1 MTQSLM
7 LNALV
12 VDDEPPAQRR
22 LTDLLG
28 ARDDIKQVDVCDN
41 GRDAINAIRSNQPDV
56 VFLDVQMPDCTGIEV
71 VNEVGAENMPI
82 VIFVTAY
89 DQHALKA
96 FELAALDY
104 LLKPFED
111 ERFHEALDRA
121 ARQVEMRSADQLE
134 HQLERL
140 LDVARPDLTE
150 NENEYLQRIP
160 VRTRN
165 EVRIVTVDDIMYC
178 AADGPYV
185 RLHLHNEDTY
195 LIRERMKVLEEQKPD
210 MITLDLEMP
219 EEWGPRFFRKISKKG
234 YTTPVIVISGLSGRK
249 HSIPK
254 AEGFVAK
261 PFDADEVLEKVRQV
275 LRR

>member
-1 MTQSLM
+1 MTNSLQ
-7 LNALV
+7 LDVLV

-22 LTDLLG
+22 LTDLLD
-28 ARDDIKQVDVCDN
+28 ARNDVGDVQVCDN
-41 GRDAINAIRSNQPDV
+41 GRAAIEAIRTHNPDV

-71 VNEVGAENMPI
+71 VDAIGIDNMP
-82 VIFVTAY
+82 VTIFVTAY

-121 ARQVEMRSADQLE
+121 TDQVQMRSTDQLE

-140 LDVARPDLTE
+140 LSAARPDLTSDRDA
-150 NENEYLQRIP
+150 YLQRIP

-165 EVRIVTVDDIMYC
+165 EVRIVTVSNITFF

-185 RLHLHNEDTY
+185 RLHLRNGDTY
-195 LIRERMKVLEEQKPD
+195 LIRERMKVLEEQLSPKQFCR
-210 MITLDLEMP
+210 IHRSTIVNLDDVEAVLPNHDDRYMVRLESGKRLRVSRSRRDAF
-219 EEWGPRFFRKISKKG
+219 EERFG
-234 YTTPVIVISGLSGRK
+234 LTT
-249 HSIPK
+249 
-254 AEGFVAK
+254 
-261 PFDADEVLEKVRQV
+261 
-275 LRR
+275 

>member
-1 MTQSLM
+1 MTQSPT
-7 LNALV
+7 LNVLV

-22 LTDLLG
+22 LTDLLDG
-28 ARDDIKQVDVCDN
+28 RDDVSQVDVCDN
-41 GRDAINAIRSNQPDV
+41 GRDAVDTIRTTDLDV

-71 VNEVGAENMPI
+71 VNKVGAEHMPI

-121 ARQVEMRSADQLE
+121 AHQVEMRSADQLE

-140 LDVARPDLTE
+140 LDVSRADASEDDST
-150 NENEYLQRIP
+150 YLKRIP

-165 EVRIVTVDDIMYC
+165 EVRIVAVDDIMYC
-178 AADGPYV
+178 EADGPYV
-185 RLHLHNEDTY
+185 RLHLHSKDTY
-195 LIRERMKVLEEQKPD
+195 LIRERMKVLEERLNPEQFCR
-210 MITLDLEMP
+210 IHRSTIVNLDDVEAVLPNHDDRYMVRLASGKRLRVSRGRRDAF
-219 EEWGPRFFRKISKKG
+219 EERF
-234 YTTPVIVISGLSGRK
+234 GL
-249 HSIPK
+249 
-254 AEGFVAK
+254 AT
-261 PFDADEVLEKVRQV
+261 
-275 LRR
+275 

>member
-1 MTQSLM
+1 MTQSLT

-22 LTDLLG
+22 LTDLLDT
-28 ARDDIKQVDVCDN
+28 RDDVGRVDVCDN
-41 GRDAINAIRSNQPDV
+41 GRDAIEAIRSERPDV

-71 VNEVGAENMPI
+71 VNEVGIENMPI

-121 ARQVEMRSADQLE
+121 AQQVKMRSADQLE

-150 NENEYLQRIP
+150 SEDEYLQRIP

-165 EVRIVTVDDIMYC
+165 EVRIVTVSDIMYC

-195 LIRERMKVLEEQKPD
+195 LIRERMKVLEEQ
-210 MITLDLEMP
+210 LDPKQFCRIHRSTIVNLDDVEAVLPNHDDRYMVRLASGKRLRVSRSRREAF
-219 EEWGPRFFRKISKKG
+219 EERFGIA
-234 YTTPVIVISGLSGRK
+234 T
-249 HSIPK
+249 
-254 AEGFVAK
+254 
-261 PFDADEVLEKVRQV
+261 
-275 LRR
+275 

>member
-1 MTQSLM
+1 MTQSLT
-7 LNALV
+7 LNVLV

-22 LTDLLG
+22 LVHLLND
-28 ARDDIKQVDVCDN
+28 RDDVTLVDVCDN
-41 GRDAINAIRSNQPDV
+41 GRAAVEAIRDERPDV

-71 VNEVGAENMPI
+71 VNQVGIERMPI
-82 VIFVTAY
+82 TIFVTAY

-121 ARQVEMRSADQLE
+121 ADQVKMRSADQLE

-140 LDVARPDLTE
+140 LSVARPDLTDTDD
-150 NENEYLQRIP
+150 EYLRRIP

-185 RLHLHNEDTY
+185 RLHLRNEDTY
-195 LIRERMKVLEEQKPD
+195 LIRERMKVLEEQ
-210 MITLDLEMP
+210 LDPQQFCRIHRSTIVNLDDVEAVLPNHDDRYMVRLASGKRLRVSRSRREDF
-219 EEWGPRFFRKISKKG
+219 EERFGIA
-234 YTTPVIVISGLSGRK
+234 T
-249 HSIPK
+249 
-254 AEGFVAK
+254 
-261 PFDADEVLEKVRQV
+261 
-275 LRR
+275 

>member
-1 MTQSLM
+1 MTQSLT
-7 LNALV
+7 LNVLV

-22 LTDLLG
+22 LTDLL
-28 ARDDIKQVDVCDN
+28 DIRNDVAHVDVCDN
-41 GRDAINAIRSNQPDV
+41 GHAAIETIRSERPDV

-71 VNEVGAENMPI
+71 VNEVGVERMPI

-121 ARQVEMRSADQLE
+121 ASQVKMRSADQLE

-140 LDVARPDLTE
+140 LDVARPDLADTSS
-150 NENEYLQRIP
+150 EYLQRIP

-165 EVRIVTVDDIMYC
+165 EVRIVAVEDITYC

-185 RLHLHNEDTY
+185 RLHLRNEDTY
-195 LIRERMKVLEEQKPD
+195 LIRERMKVLEDQ
-210 MITLDLEMP
+210 LDPQQFCRIHRSTIVNLDDVEAVLPNHDDRYMVRLASGKRLRVSRSRRDAF
-219 EEWGPRFFRKISKKG
+219 EERF
-234 YTTPVIVISGLSGRK
+234 GL
-249 HSIPK
+249 
-254 AEGFVAK
+254 AT
-261 PFDADEVLEKVRQV
+261 
-275 LRR
+275 